1 MKKILLLASAIT
13 ISLSTYAQNWKL
25 DPSHSKINFTAKY
38 LVISDVDGE
47 FKKFDGTFTSTK
59 GDFSDLQLSVSA
71 DVNSISTEN
80 DMRDKHLM
88 SDDFFNADKFPKI
101 TFVSKGIKSLGN
113 NKFMLSGTLTV
124 RDVTKN
130 VEIPL
135 VYGGTVTDP
144 WGNVK
149 AGFKASGTINRK
161 DYGLKYANAAATGEA
176 VVGDNVEFTI
186 NAILIKQ

>member
-1 MKKILLLASAIT
+1 MLASAIT

-176 VVGDNVEFTI
+176 VVGDNVEFII

>member
-1 MKKILLLASAIT
+1 M
-13 ISLSTYAQNWKL
+13 
-25 DPSHSKINFTAKY
+25 
-38 LVISDVDGE
+38 ISDVDGE

>member
-1 MKKILLLASAIT
+1 
-13 ISLSTYAQNWKL
+13 
-25 DPSHSKINFTAKY
+25 
-38 LVISDVDGE
+38 
-47 FKKFDGTFTSTK
+47 
-59 GDFSDLQLSVSA
+59 
-71 DVNSISTEN
+71 
-80 DMRDKHLM
+80 
-88 SDDFFNADKFPKI
+88 
-101 TFVSKGIKSLGN
+101 
-113 NKFMLSGTLTV
+113 MLSGTLTV

-176 VVGDNVEFTI
+176 VVGDNVEFII

>member
-59 GDFSDLQLSVSA
+59 GDFSDLQLSVS
-71 DVNSISTEN
+71 
-80 DMRDKHLM
+80 
-88 SDDFFNADKFPKI
+88 ADKFPKI